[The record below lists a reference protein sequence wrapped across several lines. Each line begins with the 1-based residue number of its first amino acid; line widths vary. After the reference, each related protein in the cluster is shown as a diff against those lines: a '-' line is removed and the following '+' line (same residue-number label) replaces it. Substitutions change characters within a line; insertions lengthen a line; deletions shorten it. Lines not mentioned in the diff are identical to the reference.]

1 MKPLKQP
8 EVDGLSRRAAL
19 RMGAAAAAGLFWT
32 ELPEFGARPAAQG
45 TRPLAIDVHAHL
57 FPERYLDLVQR
68 FGKSDTAT
76 QRNRKA
82 GIAPGE
88 MDARFALM
96 DAAGVDMQI
105 LSVSPQVPHFENQAN
120 AVEAA
125 KVANDMLADAAHRWP
140 KRFRFFAALPMPHI
154 DEALKEMERAFA
166 LGAVGVGLS
175 TVILDRSLA
184 DGAFMPVYEEMN
196 RRAAVLFLHPAG
208 NAIFSTLIADHHL
221 TWMIGAPAE
230 DSVAALHLI
239 QQGIPTKCPNLKIIN
254 SHLGGALPVLLKR
267 LDSITT
273 WEYPQMPE
281 KPSVAL
287 RRMYY
292 DTVDYGDVPALHA
305 SIAAF
310 GLDKMVLGSDFPY
323 ETGDLYTLS
332 ANYIRGAGL
341 KPDETTAILGGTAA
355 KMLRLS

>member
-1 MKPLKQP
+1 MKNLITK
-8 EVDGLSRRAAL
+8 DARGLSRRDLL
-19 RMGAAAAAGLFWT
+19 RAGTAAATGLLCAGLS
-32 ELPEFGARPAAQG
+32 EFGGRIQAQG
-45 TRPLAIDVHAHL
+45 QQPLAIDVHAHL

-68 FGKSDTAT
+68 FGKTDTGT
-76 QRNRKA
+76 QRNRQA

-96 DAAGVDMQI
+96 DAAGVDVQI
-105 LSVSPQVPHFENQAN
+105 LSVSPQVPHFENAAD
-120 AVEAA
+120 AVTAA
-125 KVANDMLADAAHRWP
+125 KLANDMLADAAHQWP
-140 KRFRFFAALPMPHI
+140 KRFRFFAALPMPHV
-154 DEALKEMERAFA
+154 DAALKEMERAFA

-184 DGAFMPVYEEMN
+184 DASFLPVYEEMN
-196 RRAAVLFLHPAG
+196 RRATVLFLHPAG
-208 NAIFSTLIADHHL
+208 NAIFSKLIADHHL

-239 QQGIPTKCPNLKIIN
+239 QQGIPTKFPNLKIIN

-332 ANYIRGAGL
+332 ANYIREAGL
-341 KPDETTAILGGTAA
+341 KPHETTAILGGNAA
-355 KMLRLS
+355 KILRLS

>member
-1 MKPLKQP
+1 MTRD
-8 EVDGLSRRAAL
+8 ERGLSRRDLL
-19 RMGAAAAAGLFWT
+19 RAGTVTATGLLWAG
-32 ELPEFGARPAAQG
+32 LPEFGGRADAQG
-45 TRPLAIDVHAHL
+45 QKPLAIDVHAHL
-57 FPERYLDLVQR
+57 FPEAYLDLVQR
-68 FGKSDTAT
+68 YGKTDTGT
-76 QRNRKA
+76 QRGRKA
-82 GIAPGE
+82 GIALGE

-96 DAAGVDMQI
+96 DAAGVHMQI
-105 LSVSPQVPHFENQAN
+105 LSVSPQVPHFENKAN
-120 AVEAA
+120 AVTAA
-125 KVANDMLADAAHRWP
+125 KMANDMLADAAHQWP
-140 KRFRFFAALPMPHI
+140 KRFRFFAGLPMPHV
-154 DEALKEMERAFA
+154 DEALKEMERAFG

-184 DGAFMPVYEEMN
+184 DAAFMPVYEEMN
-196 RRAAVLFLHPAG
+196 RRATVLFLHPAG
-208 NAIFSTLIADHHL
+208 NAIYSKLIADYHL
-221 TWMIGAPAE
+221 TWMIGAPVE

-239 QQGIPTKCPNLKIIN
+239 QQGIPTKFPDVKIIN

-281 KPSVAL
+281 KPSIAL

-292 DTVDYGDVPALHA
+292 DTVNYGDVPALHA

-332 ANYIRGAGL
+332 ANYIRDAGL
-341 KPDETTAILGGTAA
+341 KPEETAAILGGNAA
-355 KMLRLS
+355 RMLRLS